1 MYVVGIQYSICSAYV
16 LCIDVFLLYSVLVH
30 HFPNDVPL
38 QKSPLEYYI
47 YYIHTYI
54 CTCKNQHLQ
63 CCRFYPK
70 AKDTLLGVQL
80 TNDHSIIL
88 LKKDFLPNRS
98 EKVLWVPKYF
108 WYEILVHVSV
118 VTQSPFFPDD
128 RAVTLCASLLHSI
141 QKICS
146 QQTFTYA
153 LQASGVLLL
162 QLAVVYQR

>member
-1 MYVVGIQYSICSAYV
+1 MQQAYSTLSVPHMYYALMYSYCIPYQYIISQMMSHYRKVLWSITFTTY
-16 LCIDVFLLYSVLVH
+16 
-30 HFPNDVPL
+30 N
-38 QKSPLEYYI
+38 
-47 YYIHTYI
+47 IH
-54 CTCKNQHLQ
+54 TCKNQHLQ

-70 AKDTLLGVQL
+70 AKDTLMGVQL